1 VRQVRR
7 ERLSLSPILYYWAS
21 LLVETVVL
29 LPVALRR
36 KEEIRGA
43 WRTRRTEAL
52 GVPV

>member
-1 VRQVRR
+1 
-7 ERLSLSPILYYWAS
+7 
-21 LLVETVVL
+21 
-29 LPVALRR
+29 VALRR